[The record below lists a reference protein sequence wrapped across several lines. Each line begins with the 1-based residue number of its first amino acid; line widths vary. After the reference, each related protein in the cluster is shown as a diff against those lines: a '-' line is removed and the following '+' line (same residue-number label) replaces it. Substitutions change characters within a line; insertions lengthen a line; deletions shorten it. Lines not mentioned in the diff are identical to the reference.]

1 VIFDGI
7 QRHVPDSNHQLD
19 IVGDVRGLG
28 LVAGVELVVDK
39 SSKRPF
45 DASVGATR
53 RVWLDALAN
62 GVIVRRFRA
71 TCWRCRLR
79 SSSASQRSTPWWTC

>member
-7 QRHVPDSNHQLD
+7 QRHVPNSNHQLD

-39 SSKRPF
+39 ASKRPF
-45 DASVGATR
+45 DASVGAAR

-62 GVIVRRFRA
+62 GVIVRPLS

-79 SSSASQRSTPWWTC
+79 SSSASERSTPWWTC